1 MHNFTYKSYA
11 RFLIYICSKANY
23 MFLYILMP
31 SIFVYDP
38 VCVMLR
44 TLLWIPWRYWFSL
57 PAPVLLCICLPLY
70 RLRNVIVFSVISITT
85 ILNKLWLMI
94 WSYLTSFV
102 VCQSVSLCLHLR
114 KIYTQIIKVLCHI
127 RFILVGSVVPVIS
140 WKLEI
145 LRTACLASRSGK
157 LPALILMKKIVSK
170 KSKITTLKVNNI
182 LTDDNK
188 NFRDLSI
195 F

>member
-1 MHNFTYKSYA
+1 MYLHEIKKQREKGRTMYFQIA
-11 RFLIYICSKANY
+11 LDLIYTILHINLVHIFLFIFAVKQI

-57 PAPVLLCICLPLY
+57 PAPVLLCICLSLY

-102 VCQSVSLCLHLR
+102 VCQSVCLFVCIFER
-114 KIYTQIIKVLCHI
+114 YT
-127 RFILVGSVVPVIS
+127 
-140 WKLEI
+140 
-145 LRTACLASRSGK
+145 
-157 LPALILMKKIVSK
+157 
-170 KSKITTLKVNNI
+170 
-182 LTDDNK
+182 LT
-188 NFRDLSI
+188 S
-195 F
+195 